1 VVLEGTVLELET
13 LVVLVLVGYG
23 AVELEYAALEVEVR
37 FASTVVDTLAIVV
50 NVGLEYEVGEVRV

>member
-1 VVLEGTVLELET
+1 VVLERTVLELET